1 VNGTGRPSG
10 RPVFCGWS
18 DKRKTIPAGRVFG
31 IGRVACEVEGAE
43 TLDRDDLALGKEPAD
58 RVDAIEQ

>member
-1 VNGTGRPSG
+1 
-10 RPVFCGWS
+10 
-18 DKRKTIPAGRVFG
+18 VFG